1 MNLATPIGKGSMI
14 LSALILVLLIP
25 GCCIW
30 VLLLEF
36 TPIRLQIEDQ
46 TLYAR
51 QLSTNYEVEVE
62 QIENLEK
69 ITELPG
75 WSKVC
80 GSAMDTLEEGTFFIR
95 NVGKCEVFLN
105 PENTI
110 FLHFSAAGI
119 DYYMSGYDDAQT
131 EEIYQLLT
139 QQ

>member
-1 MNLATPIGKGSMI
+1 
-14 LSALILVLLIP
+14 
-25 GCCIW
+25 
-30 VLLLEF
+30 
-36 TPIRLQIEDQ
+36 
-46 TLYAR
+46 
-51 QLSTNYEVEVE
+51 
-62 QIENLEK
+62 
-69 ITELPG
+69 
-75 WSKVC
+75 
-80 GSAMDTLEEGTFFIR
+80 MDTLEEGTFFIR